1 DWSRTSTALR
11 PPSPEPGASANSAT
25 RAIRGRRL
33 GGASAGVN
41 RLRVAYIAE
50 MGRPR
55 RPVKRRARAPRAAGL
70 DAERVVGALAG
81 GGGRGQ
87 TAARLWR
94 RLGAG
99 RHELRALRRILRQ
112 LQDAG
117 RIERVDGVWRLP
129 RADGLLDAEL
139 VETRRARDEHGREYR
154 LEDAA
159 GAKPG
164 DRVLIAPLAGG
175 RAELLQGVDGGRDH
189 WVGILHGHGKLL
201 GICPYR
207 DEGDWGIPVSRGGA
221 RGAAAGEVGGGWVR
235 WCVRF
240 RSSADR
246 GAVRSARAR
255 PGLAW

>member
-1 DWSRTSTALR
+1 
-11 PPSPEPGASANSAT
+11 
-25 RAIRGRRL
+25 
-33 GGASAGVN
+33 
-41 RLRVAYIAE
+41 

-81 GGGRGQ
+81 GGRRGQ
-87 TAARLWR
+87 TAARLLR

-175 RAELLQGVDGGRDH
+175 RAELLQVVDGERDH

-201 GICPYR
+201 GISPYR
-207 DEGDWGIPVSRGGA
+207 DEGDWWIRVSRGDA
-221 RGAAAGEVGGGWVR
+221 RGAAVGEVVR
-235 WCVRF
+235 AVPVE
-240 RSSADR
+240 R
-246 GAVRSARAR
+246 GSRRRAQREGPPWARVVERLGR
-255 PGLAW
+255 PGDPDADFAAIVWRHQLPVAFPPDALAQAEA